1 MRVTPT
7 GPPGGAPRGL
17 VEFDSG
23 AEPVNLLE
31 PVCMATGSTPFENL
45 ANGYCWMRRCRFESV
60 RLGRDPPAEVCYGR
74 CADRGRPM
82 APENAD
88 RAVYE
93 QLCANYRAIDDFR
106 MKLLGLLPFATGAG
120 VLLLLREAKGIGSIV
135 EPWQFLL
142 AAGTL
147 GFLAT
152 LGLFSYELHGI
163 KKCGQLICT
172 GKNIEEQRL
181 AIRGPF
187 STRPQQVG
195 GLIDE
200 PFAASVV
207 YPASLAGW
215 TFLALAAASAVAALI
230 ISIAVFLVFFRLSL
244 SLIRDIEV
252 DLGKP
257 EEPRREPAS
266 AVALLRYPLLRRVW
280 WPDRRAAEGRDEVPR

>member
-1 MRVTPT
+1 
-7 GPPGGAPRGL
+7 
-17 VEFDSG
+17 
-23 AEPVNLLE
+23 
-31 PVCMATGSTPFENL
+31 
-45 ANGYCWMRRCRFESV
+45 
-60 RLGRDPPAEVCYGR
+60 
-74 CADRGRPM
+74 M
-82 APENAD
+82 APDNAD

-120 VLLLLREAKGIGSIV
+120 VLLLLKEAEDIGKIV

-163 KKCGQLICT
+163 KKCGWLICT
-172 GKNIEEQRL
+172 GKSIEEQRL
-181 AIRGPF
+181 AIPGPF
-187 STRPQQVG
+187 STRPKQVG

-215 TFLALAAASAVAALI
+215 TFLALAAASSIAALVVA
-230 ISIAVFLVFFRLSL
+230 IAIFLMFFRLSL
-244 SLIRDIEV
+244 SLIRDIEA
-252 DLGKP
+252 DLENRENIRRHREVP
-257 EEPRREPAS
+257 REPTSPA
-266 AVALLRYPLLRRVW
+266 ALLRYPR
-280 WPDRRAAEGRDEVPR
+280 E